1 MGNCQFAMM
10 FSTEHAY
17 WFVCLYKLSLRLL
30 SYALGVNNGFVSL
43 ICLGVQVDYNVV
55 HLQTSLVQLFALLLQ
70 NFEKVVQ
77 MIELKRFGGA
87 PNGYPFAPL
96 NLFNR
101 SSCTVIGLPVTC
113 LEGVWGG
120 GGREGEHME
129 RDTLPLSLS
138 LVSPPLVGPTRNRP
152 PLRTH

>member
-113 LEGVWGG
+113 LEGGG
-120 GGREGEHME
+120 GGGGAAGRGNTWNEILY
-129 RDTLPLSLS
+129 R
-138 LVSPPLVGPTRNRP
+138 
-152 PLRTH
+152 